1 MANMLYDSARQDF
14 LEGRI
19 NWIADDVRCMLIAG
33 SQYTPNFSAHRTL
46 ADIPAPARVTN
57 GVPLTNKSST
67 GGAAA
72 AAPVTFSAVPAG
84 SYPVTGLILYIH
96 DAAENLSRLLIWI
109 DTGIGFPVEPNGG
122 DIIVVWDTGPNKIF
136 KL

>member
-46 ADIPAPARVTN
+46 ADIPVPARVTD
-57 GVPLTNKSST
+57 GVPLVGKSST

-96 DAAENLSRLLIWI
+96 DVAESLSRLLVWI
-109 DTGIGFPVEPNGG
+109 DTGIGFPVQPNGG
-122 DIIVVWDTGPNKIF
+122 DIIVVWDTGLNKIF
-136 KL
+136 RL